1 VPDADRIVARRW
13 WGLCGLLLVMGWALF
28 LRLYRLRD
36 FYPGLWK
43 DEADT
48 GEQTIRYMN
57 LSQNLSDLHLFR
69 ISTWGGV
76 SEFHWF
82 ISSWLVRLTGATA
95 YGLRLV
101 NVIYAVAGLPVM
113 YLLARRLGMRRSAAL
128 VAVFLTG
135 TLHWPLVQSR
145 IGVAHPLM
153 LLTVPVE
160 VLLAMLAME
169 SRRIWWWVGLGLW
182 TDFMLWGFV
191 GTQPI
196 FLAIVF
202 WGVWL
207 LLTSSLQ
214 LWSVRRLR
222 GRASAALA
230 AAPEA
235 PADAD
240 TSLTNPRW
248 RFHPRILVGAAIAL
262 VVTIVG
268 MLPWLSYYRANPTQW
283 NIRARE
289 TFIYYP
295 GLDITPESC
304 TPERAA
310 ARDIRY
316 PVAYCHWLAAHP
328 TLPGDAWTIL
338 TTNTRAALGMFTVRS
353 DSGDSIFDN
362 VFDIQGQPLLLP
374 LEGGIFLIATC
385 WIILRGL
392 ATILIPPLQRFRRPA
407 DSLIF
412 LWFATF
418 LVTTEVLTFPTPQ
431 SQHGLPM
438 VPAFCLLIGLAT
450 HDAYN
455 GLAWLGRLLRRDA
468 LSPMVQ
474 FAGRSLV
481 PLAYAASV
489 VVLVVVARQSWRWYF
504 NDYYNNPATY
514 SQFNAPSYQMGDFA
528 ASLTGSTPTLLIY
541 STSGYTGEVL
551 RFMAPSVQIVPA
563 LGPDGSTI
571 KVLPGDQVPA
581 HPQGIIFRG
590 PPGVIQP
597 YIDLWRRRVPNLR
610 LQTRYGRY
618 HEPLFQC
625 ATVPMS

>member
-1 VPDADRIVARRW
+1 
-13 WGLCGLLLVMGWALF
+13 MGWALF
-28 LRLYRLRD
+28 FRLYRLQD

-48 GEQTIRYMN
+48 GQQTIRYLNLPRN
-57 LSQNLSDLHLFR
+57 LSGLHLFR
-69 ISTWGGV
+69 TSTSGGI

-95 YGLRLV
+95 CGLRLAD
-101 NVIYAVAGLPVM
+101 VIYSMAGLPVM
-113 YLLARRLGMRRSAAL
+113 YLIARKLGMRRFAAL

-135 TLHWPLVQSR
+135 TLHWALVPSR
-145 IGVAHPLM
+145 MGDTHALK
-153 LLTVPVE
+153 LLTVPIE

-169 SRRIWWWVGLGLW
+169 SRRIWWWVGLALW
-182 TDFMLWGFV
+182 TDFMLWGLV

-196 FLAIVF
+196 FLAILL
-202 WGVWL
+202 WGMWL
-207 LLTSSLQ
+207 LLTSSLPP
-214 LWSVRRLR
+214 LSVRRIR
-222 GRASAALA
+222 SRAGAALA
-230 AAPEA
+230 AAPGGT

-289 TFIYYP
+289 TYIYYP
-295 GLDITPESC
+295 GLDITPKSC

-316 PVAYCHWLAAHP
+316 PVAYCQWLAAHP
-328 TLPGDAWTIL
+328 TLPGDARTIL
-338 TTNTRAALGMFTVRS
+338 TANAQAALGMFTVRS
-353 DSGDSIFDN
+353 DFGGGIFDN
-362 VFDIQGQPLLLP
+362 VFDILGQPLLLP

-385 WIILRGL
+385 WTILRGL
-392 ATILIPPLQRFRRPA
+392 ATILISPLRRFRRPA

-412 LWFATF
+412 LWLATF

-431 SQHGLPM
+431 AQHGLPM
-438 VPAFCLLIGLAT
+438 VPAFCLLIGLAA

-455 GLAWLGRLLRRDA
+455 GVAWLGRLMRRHA
-468 LSPMVQ
+468 LPAAMR

-481 PLAYAASV
+481 PLAYVASL

-504 NDYYNNPATY
+504 IDYYNNPGTY

-541 STSGYTGEVL
+541 SIHGYTGEVM
-551 RFMAPSVQIVPA
+551 RFMAPSVRLVTA
-563 LGPDGSTI
+563 LWQDGSRI
-571 KVLPGDQVPA
+571 RVLPDEQVPA
-581 HPQGIIFRG
+581 HPQGIIFEG
-590 PPGVIQP
+590 PSKVIQP
-597 YIDLWRRRVPNLR
+597 YIDLWKQRVPNFR
-610 LQTRYGRY
+610 LQTRYGRH

-625 ATVPMS
+625 TTVSTS